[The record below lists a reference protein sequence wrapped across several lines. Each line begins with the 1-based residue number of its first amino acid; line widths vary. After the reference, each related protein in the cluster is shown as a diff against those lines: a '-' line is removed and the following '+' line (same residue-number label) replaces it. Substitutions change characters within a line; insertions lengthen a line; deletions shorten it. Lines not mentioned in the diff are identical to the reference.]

1 MCQLVKIRIEKLAY
15 VYFLENKKITK
26 IEYMAIKYNMTSN
39 KNILSQQKR
48 WQLEVGQQSYR
59 NHLNFRIINNIITI
73 QWRNLKNQKYS
84 KNSCDIILNIV
95 WILTRH

>member
-26 IEYMAIKYNMTSN
+26 TEYMAIKYNMTSN

-48 WQLEVGQQSYR
+48 
-59 NHLNFRIINNIITI
+59 
-73 QWRNLKNQKYS
+73 
-84 KNSCDIILNIV
+84 
-95 WILTRH
+95 